1 MCAIIKKLSFTD
13 KAGIFFAAVRGEFL
27 LRIPVACGVGAL
39 YGKTA
44 NDFLRGFESRPKVT
58 SVAKWLRRK
67 TENLTKFCS
76 FGCGKYGICS

>member
-44 NDFLRGFESRPKVT
+44 RKVVGRTTIFYAGSNPARRLLR
-58 SVAKWLRRK
+58 
-67 TENLTKFCS
+67 
-76 FGCGKYGICS
+76 